1 MRKPTLFSLL
11 LLPALLLNLGQ
22 LQAQSWDRNLRNL
35 DLKQTLRT
43 AKQAF
48 GEVDEKQEIRIGEE
62 AAAVLLG
69 AAPLHPSSPL
79 QSYVNQVG
87 RWVALQS
94 ERPDLP
100 WKFGVIDTSSINAFA
115 APGGHVFIT
124 SGLLRQLHSEAE
136 LAGVLGHEIA
146 HVLKKHHLDAVQK
159 SAKLDLAGMLVSS
172 QVDDRQQ
179 QTLQRLNAGFREL
192 YARGLDRDDEFEADR
207 MGLILATRA
216 GYDPYGLP
224 AVLQTLGALSAT
236 DSDLSLLFKTHP
248 APAQRLSALE
258 RYYPQLE
265 AYARQPALAE
275 RYQQQ
280 TRMLR

>member
-1 MRKPTLFSLL
+1 MRKPSLFTLL

-22 LQAQSWDRNLRNL
+22 LQAQSWDKKLRNL

-62 AAAVLLG
+62 ASAVLLG
-69 AAPLHPSSPL
+69 AAPLHPSEPL
-79 QSYVNQVG
+79 QGYVNQVG

-100 WKFGVIDTSSINAFA
+100 WKFAVIDTSSINAFA
-115 APGGHVFIT
+115 APGGHVFVT
-124 SGLLRQLHSEAE
+124 SGLLRQLQSEAE
-136 LAGVLGHEIA
+136 LAGVLGHEVA

-172 QVDDRQQ
+172 QVDERRQ

-207 MGLILATRA
+207 IGVILASRA

-258 RYYPQLE
+258 RYYPQLD
-265 AYARQPALAE
+265 AHARQPVLAE
-275 RYQQQ
+275 RYHQQ

>member
-1 MRKPTLFSLL
+1 MRIHIPLSL
-11 LLPALLLNLGQ
+11 ALLSLVACAPLEK
-22 LQAQSWDRNLRNL
+22 SIRNL
-35 DLKQTLRT
+35 DLQQALVVTQ
-43 AKQAF
+43 QAF
-48 GEVDEKQEIRIGEE
+48 GVVDEKQEIRIGEE
-62 AAAVLLG
+62 ASAVLLG
-69 AAPLHPSSPL
+69 AAPLHPNAPL
-79 QSYVNQVG
+79 QTYVNQVG

-124 SGLLRQLHSEAE
+124 RGLLRQLQSEDE

-159 SAKLDLAGMLVSS
+159 GARLDLAGMLVGS
-172 QVDDRQQ
+172 QVDARQQ

-207 MGLILATRA
+207 IGVILAARA

-265 AYARQPALAE
+265 AHARQPALAE

-280 TRMLR
+280 TRILR